1 MLIWGGDTYLK
12 GWLKFHFSV
21 FQPQD
26 SICLCF
32 KHTKKTKQW
41 NYNKFFNIPKLGI
54 FWHCFH
60 CCWRDLG
67 LLERNRLMPDIKGLF
82 LLPASIQ
89 ESHCIS
95 IEGLFGPFRKFKTP
109 YFIFSNT
116 NRSNVAFNVVI
127 WLSFLF
133 IKFLQST
140 IYLCRIVFKRWM
152 YNNIRKLKSGF
163 LDTAV
168 DAPASEADLWHDF
181 RLSTTL
187 GYNWLQLIKCQS
199 ST

>member
-1 MLIWGGDTYLK
+1 MGMQANAYWGGDTYLK

-89 ESHCIS
+89 ESHYIS
-95 IEGLFGPFRKFKTP
+95 IEELFGPFRKFKTP
-109 YFIFSNT
+109 YFVFSCKHCREIRGHWGEVHEAIF
-116 NRSNVAFNVVI
+116 VVVSADLQTDQM
-127 WLSFLF
+127 WRLMWSSGFHFCLLSFSS
-133 IKFLQST
+133 QRST
-140 IYLCRIVFKRWM
+140 FA
-152 YNNIRKLKSGF
+152 G
-163 LDTAV
+163 
-168 DAPASEADLWHDF
+168 
-181 RLSTTL
+181 
-187 GYNWLQLIKCQS
+187 
-199 ST
+199 

>member
-1 MLIWGGDTYLK
+1 MGMQANAYWEGDTYLK

-32 KHTKKTKQW
+32 KHTQKTKQW

-89 ESHCIS
+89 ESHYIS
-95 IEGLFGPFRKFKTP
+95 IEELFGPFRKFKTP
-109 YFIFSNT
+109 YFVFSCKHCREIRGHWGEVHEAIF
-116 NRSNVAFNVVI
+116 VVVSADLQTDQM
-127 WLSFLF
+127 WRLMWSSGFHFCLLSFSS
-133 IKFLQST
+133 QRST
-140 IYLCRIVFKRWM
+140 FA
-152 YNNIRKLKSGF
+152 G
-163 LDTAV
+163 
-168 DAPASEADLWHDF
+168 
-181 RLSTTL
+181 
-187 GYNWLQLIKCQS
+187 
-199 ST
+199 

>member
-1 MLIWGGDTYLK
+1 MKLQQI
-12 GWLKFHFSV
+12 
-21 FQPQD
+21 FQYTQ
-26 SICLCF
+26 IR
-32 KHTKKTKQW
+32 
-41 NYNKFFNIPKLGI
+41 G

-60 CCWRDLG
+60 CRWRDLG

-95 IEGLFGPFRKFKTP
+95 IEELFGPFRKFKTP
-109 YFIFSNT
+109 YFVFSCKHCREIRGQARSHIRCRQCWPT
-116 NRSNVAFNVVI
+116 IRSNVEFNVVI
-127 WLSFLF
+127 WLSFLS

-140 IYLCRIVFKRWM
+140 IYLCRIVFERWM

-181 RLSTTL
+181 RLKIVI
-187 GYNWLQLIKCQS
+187 GYN
-199 ST
+199 

>member
-1 MLIWGGDTYLK
+1 MKLQQI
-12 GWLKFHFSV
+12 
-21 FQPQD
+21 FQYTQIR
-26 SICLCF
+26 S
-32 KHTKKTKQW
+32 
-41 NYNKFFNIPKLGI
+41 

-95 IEGLFGPFRKFKTP
+95 IEELFGPFRKFKTP
-109 YFIFSNT
+109 YFLFSCKHCREIRGHWGEVHEAIFVVVSTDLQTLT

-187 GYNWLQLIKCQS
+187 LSVKIVIG
-199 ST
+199 